1 VKDASARLRT
11 ATRRAKSDVANKLV
25 SMFLHEFS
33 RRVSQEWPLKVD
45 GEGYETAVR
54 EAFQNRCPYCRRS
67 LSDADWAVEH
77 LDGMNRCRAGLHVA
91 GNVLVACRRCNS
103 EKRRDDS
110 KLTLTLAATG
120 WESFLSH
127 DGTRCPPSCQTCLY
141 WKSIWPNEEERQRN
155 MAENLQRIRLFRAQF
170 IEFQAIIPSLVK
182 TMPHALAKLY
192 SDCQYFAEE
201 EIKKLLQEFE
211 EGRSRAS

>member
-1 VKDASARLRT
+1 
-11 ATRRAKSDVANKLV
+11 
-25 SMFLHEFS
+25 
-33 RRVSQEWPLKVD
+33 
-45 GEGYETAVR
+45 
-54 EAFQNRCPYCRRS
+54 
-67 LSDADWAVEH
+67 
-77 LDGMNRCRAGLHVA
+77 
-91 GNVLVACRRCNS
+91 
-103 EKRRDDS
+103 
-110 KLTLTLAATG
+110 
-120 WESFLSH
+120 
-127 DGTRCPPSCQTCLY
+127 
-141 WKSIWPNEEERQRN
+141 